1 MNGREHRNNCFDII
15 RLFAAIIVII
25 SHQYSLSGLT
35 EPTFL
40 GMTTLGGLGVIIF
53 FAISGFLITKSCI
66 NSERFDLF
74 LLKRVRRI
82 FPALIPCSIFM
93 YLVLGVYLEWD
104 SLDEYISFSILKN
117 ILNVITLQ
125 GAPAHS
131 GIFNGFIHPYSL
143 NDSLWTLP
151 LEFTCYLILGCIVFL
166 SKNTLRVILITF
178 IALLFISIYFLFN
191 KTDIIFYGIVLQ
203 AFPVRALSFF
213 TGAIMA
219 LTLNYWYNKRCI
231 SYLLII
237 STIVLM
243 AVAYKNEI
251 NVIGYINVA
260 IITIAIGHIFK
271 DNLIAGRFD
280 YSYGVYIYS
289 FPIQQIIINKLTLG
303 FFEGTFI
310 SIVVSLIFG
319 CFSWHIVE
327 SKFIIKNKKIEQY
340 SKVLSS

>member
-1 MNGREHRNNCFDII
+1 
-15 RLFAAIIVII
+15 
-25 SHQYSLSGLT
+25 
-35 EPTFL
+35 
-40 GMTTLGGLGVIIF
+40 
-53 FAISGFLITKSCI
+53 
-66 NSERFDLF
+66 
-74 LLKRVRRI
+74 
-82 FPALIPCSIFM
+82 
-93 YLVLGVYLEWD
+93 
-104 SLDEYISFSILKN
+104 FSILKN

-178 IALLFISIYFLFN
+178 IALLFISVYFLFN

-280 YSYGVYIYS
+280 Y
-289 FPIQQIIINKLTLG
+289 
-303 FFEGTFI
+303 
-310 SIVVSLIFG
+310 
-319 CFSWHIVE
+319 
-327 SKFIIKNKKIEQY
+327 
-340 SKVLSS
+340 

>member
-151 LEFTCYLILGCIVFL
+151 LEFTCY
-166 SKNTLRVILITF
+166 
-178 IALLFISIYFLFN
+178 
-191 KTDIIFYGIVLQ
+191 
-203 AFPVRALSFF
+203 
-213 TGAIMA
+213 
-219 LTLNYWYNKRCI
+219 
-231 SYLLII
+231 
-237 STIVLM
+237 
-243 AVAYKNEI
+243 
-251 NVIGYINVA
+251 
-260 IITIAIGHIFK
+260 
-271 DNLIAGRFD
+271 
-280 YSYGVYIYS
+280 
-289 FPIQQIIINKLTLG
+289 
-303 FFEGTFI
+303 
-310 SIVVSLIFG
+310 
-319 CFSWHIVE
+319 
-327 SKFIIKNKKIEQY
+327 
-340 SKVLSS
+340 